1 MKYKEIIDFNYDI
14 IKYKVTTILK
24 IVGFIKYNN
33 LDFDILSYYNKK
45 DRYYHNFDHIVYL
58 FYILSDFLKNLS
70 PKENLE
76 LSLSIIFHDIIYNPK
91 ESDNEYKSAEFF
103 KKICDENNIGK
114 DFDIDVVYNLI
125 LDTKYHDLNKATND
139 LSKKLIMADLSILG
153 LDLDD
158 LIEYENKIFKEYQF
172 VDYNT
177 YKEKRIE
184 FLKNVNIQ
192 NNNITDLIKYIE
204 NRKIKIGLYPGSFNP
219 FHKGH
224 LNILEKSEK
233 IFDKVII
240 AYGNNPN
247 KTYNERII
255 PNEISN
261 REIIFF
267 DKMLTDLISSLPY
280 DITIIRGLRN
290 STDFQF
296 ELNQYRFLQ
305 ELDKNINVISIFCDK
320 DYEHISS
327 SALKILDFYGKEHKY
342 NIY

>member
-1 MKYKEIIDFNYDI
+1 
-14 IKYKVTTILK
+14 L
-24 IVGFIKYNN
+24 
-33 LDFDILSYYNKK
+33 LDKLS
-45 DRYYHNFDHIVYL
+45 
-58 FYILSDFLKNLS
+58 S
-70 PKENLE
+70 KENLE

-91 ESDNEYKSAEFF
+91 VSDNEYKSAEFF
-103 KKICDENNIGK
+103 KKICSENNIGK
-114 DFDIDVVYNLI
+114 DFDINVVYNLI
-125 LDTKYHDLNKATND
+125 LDTKHHDLNKASND
-139 LSKKLIMADLSILG
+139 LSKQLIMADLSILSSN
-153 LDLDD
+153 LDD

-184 FLKNVNIQ
+184 FLKNANVQNYNIA
-192 NNNITDLIKYIE
+192 DLIKYIE
-204 NRKIKIGLYPGSFNP
+204 IRKIKIGLYPGSFNP

-327 SALKILDFYGKEHKY
+327 SSLKILDFYGKEHKY